1 MNISFALLLRRQKGK
16 TSIPSGGG
24 QLCIKL
30 VTRYKFMEHASFTM
44 PKADV
49 FSFAGVSAA
58 NEKID
63 ILCDLGV
70 FSEAGVEV

>member
-1 MNISFALLLRRQKGK
+1 
-16 TSIPSGGG
+16 
-24 QLCIKL
+24 
-30 VTRYKFMEHASFTM
+30 MEHASFTM